1 MEIEIS
7 LVVNMLLVVKYFVE
21 YVEKDLSDVL
31 IKLEVMEK
39 KLLIGYVEVIEIK
52 LNAQI

>member
-7 LVVNMLLVVKYFVE
+7 LVVNMLLVVKSFVE
-21 YVEKDLSDVL
+21 YVERDLSDVL
-31 IKLEVMEK
+31 TKLEVIEK

-52 LNAQI
+52 LIVPT